1 MAKPDSLL
9 YIKRYLKTFEGVE
22 ETECVNST
30 YFKINN
36 LKIRVSNHSKKQTK
50 VTNKFDVSIV
60 QPMNDIKQYIVSVR
74 GSLAMNVMNLTQVKE
89 FVRNYILIKQMDK
102 FRIDDYEEDEEKK
115 EDISKTPSIT
125 DSLTFTDPSK
135 LSVYI
140 KTTFG
145 KWYKRNL
152 SQNARKHLREY
163 IIENSKSKEEIDDL
177 LIKLSKV
184 VLTNPTKIYSKNEI
198 EVIILKIIK

>member
-1 MAKPDSLL
+1 MAKNDSLT
-9 YIKRYLKTFEGVE
+9 YIKRYIKTFEGVE

-30 YFKINN
+30 YYKINN

-60 QPMNDIKQYIVSVR
+60 QPINDTKQYIVTVR
-74 GSLAMNVMNLTQVKE
+74 GSLAMNIMNLTQVKE

-102 FRIDDYEEDEEKK
+102 FRIEDYEEDEEKTDTIK
-115 EDISKTPSIT
+115 SSSII
-125 DSLTFTDPSK
+125 DKLTFTDHSR

-152 SQNARKHLREY
+152 SQNARKFLRSY
-163 IIENSKSKEEIDDL
+163 IIENGKSQEETNEL
-177 LIKLSKV
+177 LINLSKK
-184 VLTNPTKIYSKNEI
+184 VLTNPAKIYSKI
-198 EVIILKIIK
+198 ELETMLTKLI